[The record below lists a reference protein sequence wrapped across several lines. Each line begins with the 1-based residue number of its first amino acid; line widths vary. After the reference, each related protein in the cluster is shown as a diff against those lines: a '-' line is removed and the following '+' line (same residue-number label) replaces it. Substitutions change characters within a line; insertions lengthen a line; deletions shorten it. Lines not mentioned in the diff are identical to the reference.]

1 MIAVVQRVSQASVSV
16 EADCYEASIGPG
28 LCVLL
33 CAETG
38 DGEEQSRWMAGKL
51 ANLRIFRDEHDK
63 MNRSVLDIGG
73 EILAVSQFTL
83 AGDAS
88 KGHRPSFIGA
98 APPEEGRR
106 WFDRVCEL
114 LKTEFGLSIQTG
126 VFGAMMQVSLVND
139 GPVTIIVRKEAN
151 PQAPKS

>member
-1 MIAVVQRVSQASVSV
+1 MIAVVQRVSQASVTV
-16 EADCYEASIGPG
+16 EAERYEASIGPG

-33 CAETG
+33 CAESG
-38 DGEEQSRWMAGKL
+38 DGELQSRWIAGKL
-51 ANLRIFRDEHDK
+51 ANLRIFRDDQDK

-98 APPEEGRR
+98 ASPEEGRR

-114 LKTEFGLSIQTG
+114 LRTEHGLSVQTG
-126 VFGAMMQVSLVND
+126 IFGAMMKVGLVND
-139 GPVTIIVRKEAN
+139 GPVTIIIRK
-151 PQAPKS
+151 ST